1 MTAVSQHQS
10 PLASVLSGSLS
21 GKSLAPDATNAGS
34 EGASSEGVSGAYS
47 RAEDANF
54 EVRLE
59 QARSRQA
66 DSATPSAGQS
76 EVNADAGRSNS
87 DAVATGVQQGQA
99 EAGSGAHSL
108 DPTVMSQAH
117 ANVTARQVA
126 GSSVIADEVE
136 LRIAGSEDSDQE
148 ELVDTV
154 LPDGSSHVRLR
165 APLRAPLQLRLWG
178 MRLRATLGKSVIW
191 RTPRTRLPRSLV
203 CRPACHP
210 VCHPVCRLISGLIQP
225 LPIRSP
231 SSLASP
237 PMLRRWPWPVV
248 DFLTAAVMLT
258 LRACLLLPW
267 LHPLLWLV
275 PGV

>member
-1 MTAVSQHQS
+1 MTAVSQHQ
-10 PLASVLSGSLS
+10 
-21 GKSLAPDATNAGS
+21 
-34 EGASSEGVSGAYS
+34 
-47 RAEDANF
+47 
-54 EVRLE
+54 VRLE

-154 LPDGSSHVRLR
+154 
-165 APLRAPLQLRLWG
+165 
-178 MRLRATLGKSVIW
+178 
-191 RTPRTRLPRSLV
+191 
-203 CRPACHP
+203 
-210 VCHPVCRLISGLIQP
+210 
-225 LPIRSP
+225 
-231 SSLASP
+231 
-237 PMLRRWPWPVV
+237 
-248 DFLTAAVMLT
+248 F
-258 LRACLLLPW
+258 
-267 LHPLLWLV
+267 
-275 PGV
+275 